1 MVFAEWAIRPAC
13 RLQVF
18 QALLSLLVF
27 PPAVPS
33 GRTAPAAGL
42 SAMPVID
49 TGPTKPAGMARPTAA
64 SLPTPIA
71 AATWRRC
78 CHLRPSVLLPQ
89 PRLSALPPTEAGQQ
103 YAAAIALAS
112 SSPRTSI
119 CVSNGPYDNEKY
131 ALQSNDGCDKIEIE
145 KSETHIAVLEW
156 GAASLRSH
164 L

>member
-18 QALLSLLVF
+18 QASLPLLAFS
-27 PPAVPS
+27 PAVPPD
-33 GRTAPAAGL
+33 RTAPAAGL
-42 SAMPVID
+42 TAASVID
-49 TGPTKPAGMARPTAA
+49 TEPTQQAGRARPTAA

-71 AATWRRC
+71 AATWRHC
-78 CHLRPSVLLPQ
+78 CHLYPSVLLPQ
-89 PRLSALPPTEAGQQ
+89 PRLSALLPPEAEQR

-131 ALQSNDGCDKIEIE
+131 ALQSNGGCDKIGIE
-145 KSETHIAVLEW
+145 KSETHIAVPEW